1 MIKFFRRIRQK
12 LLSEN
17 RFNKYLLYAI
27 GEILLVMVGILLA
40 LQVNNW
46 NLKRKNNQ
54 LKQTYLERI
63 VNDIKQDTIN
73 INNILSE
80 IIQNQSVIHDLTK
93 SIRTLSDYSI
103 LDSVF
108 TNYFTNGWIISEYI
122 STDNTYIDLSQTG
135 NMNILKNDEL
145 VDKIIAYYG
154 YIKQVDNFHTVNKN
168 WITPLDLEVAKLTS
182 AFEIDPATSD
192 LFLHKERIEALKNIQ
207 NQADLMERNAAGH
220 YWINQ
225 SLYNNL
231 SALKG
236 VSKKL
241 LKDLSN
247 EKSELN

>member
-122 STDNTYIDLSQTG
+122 STDNTYIDL
-135 NMNILKNDEL
+135 
-145 VDKIIAYYG
+145 
-154 YIKQVDNFHTVNKN
+154 
-168 WITPLDLEVAKLTS
+168 
-182 AFEIDPATSD
+182 
-192 LFLHKERIEALKNIQ
+192 
-207 NQADLMERNAAGH
+207 
-220 YWINQ
+220 
-225 SLYNNL
+225 
-231 SALKG
+231 
-236 VSKKL
+236 
-241 LKDLSN
+241 
-247 EKSELN
+247 